1 MGAKTEK
8 EWFSQFSC
16 GCLHRGRGDSDGH
29 RDRVAAAEDAR
40 AEVAGG
46 DIVEDAG
53 QEAIPQ
59 RDYWKIAIL
68 QKQSDLLVL
77 APKMWI
83 GKYAIFD
90 V

>member
-1 MGAKTEK
+1 M
-8 EWFSQFSC
+8 
-16 GCLHRGRGDSDGH
+16 
-29 RDRVAAAEDAR
+29 AAAEDAR

-59 RDYWKIAIL
+59 RYYRKIAIAVL
-68 QKQSDLLVL
+68 HKQSDLLVRG
-77 APKMWI
+77 PKKWI